1 MTDTHLGDE
10 GFYICNAINSKGSQ
24 EAEVHLRVIR
34 NALLRTTTTTEL
46 PPIPF
51 YEGYTYSAPNI
62 NSTF

>member
-1 MTDTHLGDE
+1 MTDTDLGDE

-46 PPIPF
+46 PPPIPV
-51 YEGYTYSAPNI
+51 YEG
-62 NSTF
+62 